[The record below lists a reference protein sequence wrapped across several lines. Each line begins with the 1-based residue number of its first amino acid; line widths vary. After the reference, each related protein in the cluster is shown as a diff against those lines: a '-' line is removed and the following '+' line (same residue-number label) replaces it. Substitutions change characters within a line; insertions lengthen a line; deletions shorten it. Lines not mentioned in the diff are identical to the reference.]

1 MFIHSSSIYSVTGW
15 VPGPGLLRHQ
25 RDPGF
30 EWSQSHCQ
38 EVAPADSEAL
48 LQGRLPGEIDPTT
61 CSCEINMLL
70 CVIQIRS
77 KTWNTD
83 LLILKKKK
91 KLLNVLVMKHGTPG
105 SIGRL
110 LSISLTSQLA
120 RLGNQTSLII
130 INKYSRC
137 STKVFSFEHHMKR
150 LTDEDSKY
158 CLCRGKILYRARIS
172 LRLLSRPYLPWKH
185 TLQKSMRNLKK
196 WVSRT

>member
-1 MFIHSSSIYSVTGW
+1 
-15 VPGPGLLRHQ
+15 
-25 RDPGF
+25 
-30 EWSQSHCQ
+30 
-38 EVAPADSEAL
+38 
-48 LQGRLPGEIDPTT
+48 
-61 CSCEINMLL
+61 MLL

-77 KTWNTD
+77 KTWNID
-83 LLILKKKK
+83 LLIKKKKK

-105 SIGRL
+105 SIGCL
-110 LSISLTSQLA
+110 LSILLTSQLA

-130 INKYSRC
+130 INKYSKC

-158 CLCRGKILYRARIS
+158 RLCHRKILYRARIS

-196 WVSRT
+196 MGQQNLVSKETTFTNCEAPWRGPLCLRKWLFKWRL